1 LKNGKPIPSNNV
13 TASKPMGKCVCNSV
27 EEAKKCQAKCEL
39 EPRKRSRESPIIKP
53 KKKKK

>member
-1 LKNGKPIPSNNV
+1 
-13 TASKPMGKCVCNSV
+13 MGKCVCNSV